1 LSIGAKPD
9 ALLRLYVESIW
20 NRFAGLLFSIINNIF
35 DTKRRRVAAQ
45 GLIPHR
51 SVLSGDRGFPMAR
64 YQPNP
69 DASCRSRHMGDLSG
83 DLSGASVQVCQETEV
98 KITANDPGS
107 TENAVFSALATAF
120 SSLARAGT
128 VDAIRPGSALKGSP
142 TNQTL

>member
-1 LSIGAKPD
+1 
-9 ALLRLYVESIW
+9 
-20 NRFAGLLFSIINNIF
+20 
-35 DTKRRRVAAQ
+35 
-45 GLIPHR
+45 
-51 SVLSGDRGFPMAR
+51 
-64 YQPNP
+64 
-69 DASCRSRHMGDLSG
+69 MGDLSG

-98 KITANDPGS
+98 KIAANDPES